1 MKKRNIRGFFVGER
15 GQRLFNYAYS
25 IGASVVILGALFKL
39 LHAPLADFI
48 LIVGMGTEAIIFF
61 LSAFDE
67 PAKDYKWEKV
77 YPELDIPN
85 EEEAAIAR
93 LERIREGGSA
103 PAPVAPSNGP
113 TGNVTIIGGGIPAN
127 GTIVVGGGTSAVDPG
142 TPSVATGTPVVAAGT
157 SAVATGVQQIVP
169 NIAPLNVNTEE
180 MDEATQKYVE
190 QLKSISEQMTAL
202 NRSVQGME
210 AIYEVQ
216 LKSASSQLGSIE
228 QVSEQT
234 KQLVQNLQ
242 QLNDLYGRMISAMTP
257 HS

>member
-1 MKKRNIRGFFVGER
+1 MKKRNIRGFFVGEK

-39 LHAPLADFI
+39 LHAPMADFI

-85 EEEAAIAR
+85 DEEAAIAR
-93 LERIREGGSA
+93 LERIKEGGSGS
-103 PAPVAPSNGP
+103 APVAQSNGF
-113 TGNVTIIGGGIPAN
+113 TGNVTIVGTGIPAD
-127 GTIVVGGGTSAVDPG
+127 GTIVVGGGDPAVEAAP
-142 TPSVATGTPVVAAGT
+142 VA
-157 SAVATGVQQIVP
+157 QQIVSG
-169 NIAPLNVNTEE
+169 ITPLNVNTEE
-180 MDEATQKYVE
+180 MDDATQKYVE
-190 QLKSISEQMTAL
+190 QLKSISEQMSAL

-242 QLNDLYGRMISAMTP
+242 QLNDLYGRMISAMAP
-257 HS
+257 SQQKQ

>member
-1 MKKRNIRGFFVGER
+1 MKKRNIRGFFVGEK

-25 IGASVVILGALFKL
+25 IGASIVILGALFKL
-39 LHAPLADFI
+39 LHAPMADFI
-48 LIVGMGTEAIIFF
+48 LIIGMGTEAVIFF

-93 LERIREGGSA
+93 LERIKEGVNTA
-103 PAPVAPSNGP
+103 APVAASSVN
-113 TGNVTIIGGGIPAN
+113 
-127 GTIVVGGGTSAVDPG
+127 AV
-142 TPSVATGTPVVAAGT
+142 PSVNTASAANSISVA
-157 SAVATGVQQIVP
+157 S

-180 MDEATQKYVE
+180 VNDATQKYVE

-202 NRSVQGME
+202 NRSVQGLD

-216 LKSASSQLGSIE
+216 LKSASSQLGSVE
-228 QVSEQT
+228 QVTEQT

-242 QLNDLYGRMISAMTP
+242 QLNELYGRMISAMAP
-257 HS
+257 SQQK

>member
-1 MKKRNIRGFFVGER
+1 MKKRNIRGFFVGEK

-25 IGASVVILGALFKL
+25 IGASIVILGALFKL
-39 LHAPLADFI
+39 LHAPFADFI
-48 LIVGMGTEAIIFF
+48 LIVGMGTEAVIFF

-85 EEEAAIAR
+85 DEEAAIAR
-93 LERIREGGSA
+93 LERIKDGGAVHVAATPVTSVPTSA
-103 PAPVAPSNGP
+103 PASVSSAPVVS
-113 TGNVTIIGGGIPAN
+113 
-127 GTIVVGGGTSAVDPG
+127 VVG
-142 TPSVATGTPVVAAGT
+142 
-157 SAVATGVQQIVP
+157 
-169 NIAPLNVNTEE
+169 NIAPLNINTEE
-180 MDEATQKYVE
+180 VDDATQKYVD

-202 NRSVQGME
+202 NRSVQGIE

-242 QLNDLYGRMISAMTP
+242 QLNEMYGRMIKAMTTQQQQ
-257 HS
+257 

>member
-1 MKKRNIRGFFVGER
+1 MKKRNIRGFFVGDK

-25 IGASVVILGALFKL
+25 IGASVVIVGALFKL
-39 LHAPLADFI
+39 LHWPLADFI
-48 LIVGMGTEAIIFF
+48 LIVGMGTEAAIFF

-85 EEEAAIAR
+85 DEEAAIAR
-93 LERIREGGSA
+93 LERIKEGGVTPA
-103 PAPVAPSNGP
+103 PAAPVNGSN
-113 TGNVTIIGGGIPAN
+113 GNVTIIGGGMPAG
-127 GTIVVGGGTSAVDPG
+127 GTIVVNGGAPANNVADFDPSSLRG
-142 TPSVATGTPVVAAGT
+142 RTEEGPVPT
-157 SAVATGVQQIVP
+157 
-169 NIAPLNVNTEE
+169 LNLNTEE
-180 MDEATQKYVE
+180 VNDATQKYVE

-202 NRSVQGME
+202 NRSVQGIE

-216 LKSASSQLGSIE
+216 LKSASSQLGSVE

-242 QLNDLYGRMISAMTP
+242 QLNELYGRMISAMAP
-257 HS
+257 SQQQQ